1 MKQFKLGMLLPP
13 MDQETIQNEIDDL
26 DLLATSEETQMELEG
41 LLTPVKRF
49 TFSPEINEKKEE
61 AQENIRLLEEK
72 IAQTKIKMANKMQ
85 ELSWSNP
92 VESLEKKKEICQEVK
107 DEEDRYRQQI
117 EEQKRLIHKITKK
130 KKKQADEELAW
141 DV

>member
-85 ELSWSNP
+85 ELS
-92 VESLEKKKEICQEVK
+92 
-107 DEEDRYRQQI
+107 
-117 EEQKRLIHKITKK
+117 TT
-130 KKKQADEELAW
+130 ELCLGAKFNKATFPGI
-141 DV
+141 